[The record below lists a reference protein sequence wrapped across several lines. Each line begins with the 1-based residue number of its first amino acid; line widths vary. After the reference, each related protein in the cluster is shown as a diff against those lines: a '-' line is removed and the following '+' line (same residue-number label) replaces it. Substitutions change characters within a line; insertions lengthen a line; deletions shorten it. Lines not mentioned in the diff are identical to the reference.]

1 MSTAAEFASA
11 LLRASSRA
19 YAAAALR
26 HLRDNGVPAVGAL
39 PATFADPL
47 ADTEGR
53 ILQIAESLAVERPR
67 LLASV
72 LRWYRTAFAARGVA
86 DSWLPDNLRALRAM
100 FEQELPAAYR
110 GIVLAHLDVAVREA
124 AGAIAPEPSL
134 LATGGPWLD
143 AARRYLL
150 AVLEGRGD
158 DAVGIARGML
168 AAGAP
173 IGAVHDDLLTLTQRE
188 VGRMWLHG
196 EIPIADEHF
205 GTMIAGRV
213 LEMLHEHLPPPPPD
227 APRVLAMAAGG
238 NLHDIGLR
246 IVAQRLQAD
255 GWRVV
260 SLGANM
266 PADDLAWYFT
276 DREVDLMAISVS
288 MVLHLGAARRAV
300 AMLRALPRPPR
311 VLLGGEPFALC
322 PDLHL
327 ALGADASAGDA
338 AGAVAAARRLRPDQ
352 RRAAR

>member
-26 HLRDNGVPAVGAL
+26 HLRDSGSAPVDRL

-47 ADTEGR
+47 ADTEAR

-67 LLASV
+67 LLAGV
-72 LRWYRTAFAARGVA
+72 LRWYRSAFAARGVA
-86 DSWLPDNLRALRAM
+86 DSWLPDNLRALQTT

-110 GIVLAHLDVAVREA
+110 GVVLTHVDAALRETGSAVE
-124 AGAIAPEPSL
+124 PEPSL

-143 AARRYLL
+143 TARRYLL

-173 IGAVHDDLLTLTQRE
+173 IAAVHDDLLTVTQRE

-213 LEMLHEHLPPPPPD
+213 LEMLHEHLPPLPAD
-227 APRVLAMAAGG
+227 APRVLALAAGG

-266 PADDLAWYFT
+266 PADDLEWYFA
-276 DREVDLMAISVS
+276 DRDVDLVAISVS
-288 MVLHLGAARRAV
+288 MALHLSSAKRAV

-327 ALGADASAGDA
+327 VLGADASAGDA
-338 AGAVAAARRLRPDQ
+338 AAAVTAARRLRPDQ